1 VPEFSALGARLLAV
15 SPQEKMYS
23 RELIKEK
30 QFSFE
35 LLSDTGNKVAK
46 TFGLVYTLP
55 DDLRQLYVKFG
66 IDLEKYNGDET
77 WTLPIPARY
86 LIDQKGIIRYVKADP
101 DYTVRPEPEDTL
113 TALKEITQ

>member
-1 VPEFSALGARLLAV
+1 VFRALGARLVAV
-15 SPQEKMYS
+15 SPQEEIYN
-23 RELIKEK
+23 RELVEEK

-46 TFGLVYTLP
+46 SFGLVYTLP
-55 DDLRQLYVKFG
+55 DDLRQLYIKFG

-86 LIDQKGIIRYVKADP
+86 IIDGTGIIRYVKADP

-113 TALKEITQ
+113 AALKEITQ

>member
-1 VPEFSALGARLLAV
+1 MLAV